1 MANNY
6 WQFSKMIECD
16 EKERDLLVKMI
27 MAAEADESICQWE
40 VEDGGV
46 WLYAEEHFSEDGL
59 SEVLCEWLKQCG
71 KEDPIDITY
80 CTWCSK
86 PRLDEFSGGV
96 MIFYPGYSIMRNS
109 WETGQ
114 KIIRDESRRG
124 FYCLMEKK

>member
-16 EKERDLLVKMI
+16 EEERDLLVKLLT
-27 MAAEADESICQWE
+27 AAEADGSICQWE

-46 WLYAEEHFSEDGL
+46 WLYAEEHFEEEGL
-59 SEVLCEWLKQCG
+59 SEVLCEWLKKCG
-71 KEDPIDITY
+71 KEDPILITWSTH
-80 CTWCSK
+80 CDK
-86 PRLDEFSGGV
+86 PRPDEFSGGV
-96 MIFYPGYSIMRNS
+96 MVFYPGYHIIMSS

-124 FYCLMEKK
+124 FYCLMEKP